1 MSPVPKPAQLPQI
14 VLHSFAR
21 SCHQHLRSLGINR
34 LFLLVIPGPGLE
46 SSPCSVQRHILA
58 VPASLPEPE
67 SSSLLGSRHGIIIG
81 NVNYD
86 FAKDRFSPQMGI
98 FYISFYQEKKK
109 WNHNHSLPKA
119 LLRRAQIIEPRPVVF
134 LRRRLGTGIKLREK
148 EHRVNMPFRL
158 SLKNRI
164 SIPLLTN
171 AELQSIL
178 GWILWQVLK
187 VMIFWAVD

>member
-109 WNHNHSLPKA
+109 VKSQPFPAKSTSAKSSNN
-119 LLRRAQIIEPRPVVF
+119 RAQTCCF
-134 LRRRLGTGIKLREK
+134 SK
-148 EHRVNMPFRL
+148 ETTWYRD
-158 SLKNRI
+158 K
-164 SIPLLTN
+164 T
-171 AELQSIL
+171 
-178 GWILWQVLK
+178 
-187 VMIFWAVD
+187 